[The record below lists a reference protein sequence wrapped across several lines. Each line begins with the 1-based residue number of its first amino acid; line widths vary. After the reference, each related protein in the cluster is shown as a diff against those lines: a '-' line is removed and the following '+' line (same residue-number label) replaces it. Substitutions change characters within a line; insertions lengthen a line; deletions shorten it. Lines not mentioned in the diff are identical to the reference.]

1 MAGGDVSEAEAGIDQ
16 LGRRAKIGVLVP
28 ATNTVA
34 APECEALR
42 PPGVTNH
49 VSRMAPAHRPTDD
62 MKGYRASIGRGEQ
75 AARDAIDLV
84 VPCELGAILLGHSID
99 SFLGGVAG
107 AKQLAARLTEHAGVP
122 VIVPSLAASAALE
135 KLGGIRRIALLT
147 PYMPP
152 GDEVSEAFFVDAGFE
167 VRRVL
172 GLRCAGALAI
182 AEVPAERIEE
192 ALDELDGDDVEAIVQ
207 AGTNLPMAHLIAGA
221 EARLGKPVL
230 SINVAGYWQALRDLG
245 VDDAVPGYGALLE
258 R

>member
-1 MAGGDVSEAEAGIDQ
+1 MSEADAGIDQ

-28 ATNTVA
+28 AANTVA

-49 VSRMAPAHRPTDD
+49 VSRMAAAHRPTGD
-62 MKGYRASIGRGEQ
+62 MAGYRASIGRGED
-75 AARDAIDLV
+75 AARDAINLV
-84 VPCELGAILLGHSID
+84 VPCEPGAILLAHSID

-107 AKQLAARLTEHAGVP
+107 AERLAAGLTEHAGVP
-122 VIVPSLAASAALE
+122 VIVPSLAAAAALDR
-135 KLGGIRRIALLT
+135 LGGIRRIALLT

-152 GDEVSEAFFVDAGFE
+152 GDEVAEAFFVDAGYE

-172 GLRCAGALAI
+172 GLRCTGALAI
-182 AEVPAERIEE
+182 AEVPAARIEE
-192 ALDELDGDDVEAIVQ
+192 ALDELDGDDVDAIVQ

-230 SINVAGYWQALRDLG
+230 SINVASYWQALRGLG
-245 VDDAVPGYGALLE
+245 VEDAVPGYGALLE